1 MNGRCAS
8 AWIRNNIPPFHT
20 YPMRHRI
27 FILFAALIATWGS
40 MLHGQDSGPVNGT
53 LSSPAILSPDSVM
66 TVYGRKGTLTTVTL
80 LTDKPVEGVMRG
92 GTEINVVQEANVI
105 HIQPL
110 IPEGMSS
117 VTFRVAGV
125 TYVIRVRITTEDPSI
140 PNPVFTFAKL
150 GQFDDLDKV
159 LTNAPV
165 MRPSEID
172 LNGAVRVIQRASS
185 DKQFRATLRNYAVL
199 PVRKIYSWNH
209 NEIHLLEAYQFA
221 DLDLIIF
228 KVSWVN
234 LQGEAYYLNE
244 GQYHIFVGEREIPI
258 QVRQQL
264 APRSIVFP
272 GQQETVWLATQGYK
286 LRLDNDWDLRLPP
299 EASQLRAYV
308 RETGGTQ

>member
-1 MNGRCAS
+1 
-8 AWIRNNIPPFHT
+8 
-20 YPMRHRI
+20 MRHRI

-234 LQGEAYYLNE
+234 RITSMRGSTISSS
-244 GQYHIFVGEREIPI
+244 GS
-258 QVRQQL
+258 VRFRFRSASNSLLVPSCSL
-264 APRSIVFP
+264 ANRKPCGWRRRDTSCALIMI
-272 GQQETVWLATQGYK
+272 
-286 LRLDNDWDLRLPP
+286 
-299 EASQLRAYV
+299 
-308 RETGGTQ
+308 GT